1 MPAKV
6 KDELQKK
13 YLYDSV
19 SVPSHVLFKDLVTV
33 GATALWDHFE
43 ENFLEI

>member
-19 SVPSHVLFKDLVTV
+19 VFQVMFFSKIFLNK
-33 GATALWDHFE
+33 GTALRDHFE
-43 ENFLEI
+43 EKFLEI